1 MPRDGSETRRRI
13 VTAAMRR
20 FVEHGYDKTS
30 LREIA
35 DDVGVT
41 KAALYYHFRTKEEIA
56 AAGMA
61 DFAGAVTSLQEWASA
76 REPGHAGDAE
86 LVERLVRFV
95 ADDAGAALRFAQ
107 ANPTVVAGS
116 DDSVRP
122 ADAMS
127 AIVRAVAGEGA
138 GTEGML
144 RSLLA
149 VGAVMLTSLGD
160 TPLPIPGDD
169 TERGEAARRV
179 AVQLLGGIPRPATRP
194 GRTPPAR

>member
-13 VTAAMRR
+13 VTTAMRR

-35 DDVGVT
+35 DEVGVT

-61 DFAGAVTSLQEWASA
+61 DFAGAVASLESWAASRGA
-76 REPGHAGDAE
+76 GHDSDAE
-86 LVERLVRFV
+86 LVDRLVRLV

-116 DDSVRP
+116 DEGP
-122 ADAMS
+122 GIADAMS

-149 VGAVMLTSLGD
+149 VGAVMLTTLESD
-160 TPLPIPGDD
+160 PLPIPGDPA
-169 TERGEAARRV
+169 ERGAAARRV
-179 AVQLLGGIPRPATRP
+179 ALELLAGIPRRP
-194 GRTPPAR
+194 TG